1 MILKDRVAIVTGGSK
16 GIGRATALKF
26 GQEGARVIIW
36 DINEEDG
43 EAVVEEIKSRGGEA
57 SFARVDTTRSE
68 EVQSAAAAVRDQ
80 YGQIDILINN
90 AGITRDATMKNI
102 TDEQWDAVINV
113 NLKGVFNCT
122 RFVAPYMVEKGYGR
136 IITASSI
143 VGITGNFGQTNY
155 AATKAGVIGMSKVW
169 AREFGRKGVTSNV
182 VAPGFIATAMMK
194 TIPEKVL
201 DGFRAKT
208 PLGRLGTPQ
217 EVAALYAF
225 LASEEAGFINAAVI
239 QIDGGISL

>member
-1 MILKDRVAIVTGGSK
+1 MILKNRVAIVTGGSK
-16 GIGRATALKF
+16 GIGRATALRF
-26 GQEGARVIIW
+26 GKEGAVVVIW
-36 DINEEDG
+36 DINEEG
-43 EAVVEEIKSRGGEA
+43 GRKVVEEIRSEGSDAHFVKL
-57 SFARVDTTRSE
+57 DTTVSE
-68 EVQSAAAAVRDQ
+68 DVKEAADEIYHKFGR
-80 YGQIDILINN
+80 IDILINN
-90 AGITRDATMKNI
+90 AGITRDATMKKL
-102 TDEQWDAVINV
+102 TDEQWDAVISV

-122 RFVAPYMVEKGYGR
+122 RFVAPYMQENGYGR
-136 IITASSI
+136 IISASSI

-208 PLGRLGTPQ
+208 PLGRLGTPD

-225 LASEEAGFINAAVI
+225 LASEDAGFINGAVI